1 MIILQILTLNLL
13 LHLSDTAISNHG
25 KISDSLVLIF
35 IAYSEVLNKL
45 FDIQMSTGEQ
55 MDMEVV
61 NLNGRMDLERE
72 DYQNSQPNNRHIPRN
87 PGIP

>member
-1 MIILQILTLNLL
+1 MTLLQILTLNLL
-13 LHLSDTAISNHG
+13 LHLSDTA
-25 KISDSLVLIF
+25 ISDSLVLIF